1 MASLRAFII
10 SRVLL
15 TIPMIFILLTIV
27 FYVLR
32 MMPGDPV
39 TAMLGEKASPKLV
52 EEMRIKLGLNK
63 PLLYQYIDYVTN
75 VLRGDFGLSTWTRRP
90 VLDEI
95 LDRFPA
101 TLELAIAATIVS
113 IGIGII
119 CGALAAYR
127 EKTVVDLAFRLFG
140 IISYS
145 LFIPWFG
152 MVLQMI
158 FSVHWHLLPT
168 SGRIYP
174 LLKPRRIT
182 GLYVLDSLL
191 TWNLK
196 ALSNAIS
203 HLILPSITLGI
214 VLSGIYIRLTRNSMI
229 EILRQDFITAARARG
244 VSENTVLVRHALKN
258 TLIPLLT
265 MMGLQFALLLG
276 GAVLTETT
284 FSWPGMGT
292 FLLERIYYRDFPAIQ
307 GTIIFYGILVALVSL
322 IVDVLYAYIDPRI
335 RY

>member
-1 MASLRAFII
+1 
-10 SRVLL
+10 
-15 TIPMIFILLTIV
+15 MIFILLTIV

-39 TAMLGEKASPKLV
+39 IAMLGEKASPKLI

-75 VLRGDFGLSTWTRRP
+75 VLRGNFGLSTWTRRP

-119 CGALAAYR
+119 GGALAAYR
-127 EKTVVDLAFRLFG
+127 EKTIVDLAFRLFG

-152 MVLQMI
+152 MILQMI
-158 FSVHWHLLPT
+158 FSVHLRLLPL
-168 SGRIYP
+168 SGRIDP
-174 LLKPRRIT
+174 LLRPKRIT

-191 TWNLK
+191 TGNFK
-196 ALSNAIS
+196 ALSSAIS

-292 FLLERIYYRDFPAIQ
+292 FLLERIDYRDFPAIQ

>member
-39 TAMLGEKASPKLV
+39 IAMLGEKASPKLI

-75 VLRGDFGLSTWTRRP
+75 VLRGNFGLSTWTRRP

-119 CGALAAYR
+119 GGALAAYR
-127 EKTVVDLAFRLFG
+127 EKTIVDLAFRLFG

-152 MVLQMI
+152 MILQMI
-158 FSVHWHLLPT
+158 FSVHLRLLPL
-168 SGRIYP
+168 SGRIDP
-174 LLKPRRIT
+174 LLRPKRIT

-191 TWNLK
+191 TGNFK
-196 ALSNAIS
+196 ALSSAIS

-292 FLLERIYYRDFPAIQ
+292 FLLERIDYRDFPAIQ